1 MAGYYNDGEEFAR
14 SLFLWYAS
22 VLQFPPHLF
31 FFSLASAE
39 GMFSRQ
45 LGQ

>member
-1 MAGYYNDGEEFAR
+1 MLR
-14 SLFLWYAS
+14 VW
-22 VLQFPPHLF
+22 PHEGQSKQLAQRF